1 MVRKLVA
8 GLGALAL
15 VLVLA
20 GCLPTNEENVFLRSI
35 NATRQAKG
43 LPALTWDD
51 GPTHAVAQS
60 WSKQMAEAG
69 KLSHPTD
76 LTAGIPAGWKH
87 LGQNVGNGP
96 DLEQLA
102 KAFIASP
109 HHLANMLNPLFTRV
123 SVGVLKQGQ
132 LWWVTEDFV
141 G

>member
-1 MVRKLVA
+1 VRKLGA

-15 VLVLA
+15 VLVLT
-20 GCLPTNEENVFLRSI
+20 GCLPTNEENTFVRSI

-51 GPTHAVAQS
+51 GPAHTVAQS
-60 WSKQMAEAG
+60 WSKQMAAAG
-69 KLSHPTD
+69 KLSHPAD
-76 LTAGIPAGWKH
+76 LSAGMPAGWKH

-123 SVGVLKQGQ
+123 SVGVVKQGQ
-132 LWWVTEDFV
+132 LYWVTEEFI

>member
-1 MVRKLVA
+1 MLGVVLVA
-8 GLGALAL
+8 MVAVAS
-15 VLVLA
+15 
-20 GCLPTNEENVFLRSI
+20 GCLPSTDENVFVRSI

-51 GPTHAVAQS
+51 GPAHTVAQS
-60 WSKQMAEAG
+60 WAKHMADAG
-69 KLSHPTD
+69 TLSHPAD
-76 LTAGIPAGWKH
+76 LSAGLPAGWKH

-109 HHLANMLNPLFTRV
+109 HHLANMVSPQFTRV
-123 SVGVLKQGQ
+123 AIGVVKRGQ
-132 LWWVTEDFV
+132 LYWVTEEFI